1 MFFPRPLGAFDR
13 LLLARAVQPFL
24 VFQVELKRYALEVL
38 DGDQPEAKTGE
49 IGEAGETD
57 TSSSLISVFHSFT
70 TFENH
75 WTSLKYRFN
84 ASPHLLNLL
93 ASGAAGSQL

>member
-38 DGDQPEAKTGE
+38 DGDQPEAKP
-49 IGEAGETD
+49 A
-57 TSSSLISVFHSFT
+57 
-70 TFENH
+70 
-75 WTSLKYRFN
+75 K
-84 ASPHLLNLL
+84 L
-93 ASGAAGSQL
+93 AKSAKPTRRVH